1 MNPTAFDSRSVVET
15 DGDSA
20 AIIWDEMAAEG
31 QAYTPAEAGTERV
44 VIEMPAGPALDELSA
59 WVARAH
65 GTVVSVTRV
74 PAPED
79 AAELRHNHTPQPFG
93 KRMPYGDCPRCD
105 ALHDGAEPR
114 QGWRSRRGDDEQR
127 AREIRAHD
135 CQRSGCASVCTFG
148 DW

>member
-1 MNPTAFDSRSVVET
+1 MSTPAFDPRSVVET

-31 QAYTPAEAGTERV
+31 QAYTPAETGTERV
-44 VIEMPAGPALDELSA
+44 VIELPEGLALDELSTWA
-59 WVARAH
+59 ARAH

-74 PAPED
+74 PAPE
-79 AAELRHNHTPQPFG
+79 AAELKHNHTPQPFG
-93 KRMPYGDCPRCD
+93 RRMPYGQCPRCD
-105 ALHDGAEPR
+105 ALHDGAEPKP
-114 QGWRSRRGDDEQR
+114 GWRSRKDDDEQR

-135 CQRSGCASVCTFG
+135 CQRSGCGGTCTFG